1 MMSSIIEIGEQ
12 SLTESDILPLLAKYG
27 MLPQLA
33 REVIIERAIA
43 NISCNPEERN
53 AAYSRFYQHNQIA
66 NDEQMKSWLQQNGMT
81 SEQLEYL
88 ILRDIKLE
96 KFKQETW
103 ENKLESYF
111 LKVKTQLDKV
121 VYSLIRTKD
130 IGIAQ
135 ELFFRIQDR
144 ENTFAE
150 IAKEYSQG
158 AEAETGGLIGPVEL
172 SAPHPQI
179 AQILAASSP
188 GQLWPPTQVGEWIV
202 ILRLEKYLSCEL
214 DPPTRQR
221 LRNDLFQQWL
231 ATEMQTCKFI
241 SEVPTTVDSEELS
254 VVVV

>member
-1 MMSSIIEIGEQ
+1 MSSIIEIGDHKI
-12 SLTESDILPLLAKYG
+12 SDSAVLPLLAKYG
-27 MLPQLA
+27 MLPQLI
-33 REVIIERAIA
+33 REVIIEQAIA
-43 NISCNPEERN
+43 DITCNPEERN
-53 AAYSRFYQHNQIA
+53 AAYSRFYQNNQIA
-66 NDEQMKSWLQQNGMT
+66 NDEQMKSWLRQNGMD

-103 ENKLESYF
+103 DNKVESYF
-111 LKVKTQLDKV
+111 LQVKNQLDKV
-121 VYSLIRTKD
+121 VYSLIRTKN

-144 ENTFAE
+144 ENSFAE
-150 IAKEYSQG
+150 LAKKYSQG

-179 AQILAASSP
+179 GQILKASKP
-188 GQLWPPTQVGEWIV
+188 GQLWPPTQVGEWVVIV
-202 ILRLEKYLSCEL
+202 RLEKYLSCEL

-231 ATEMQTCKFI
+231 MTQMQTVKFI
-241 SEVPTTVDSEELS
+241 SESTPVNSEQVS
-254 VVVV
+254 II